1 MASPPALLL
10 ALLEAEQT
18 ADPPDAAGGAPPP
31 DGMVWVKTKNDAG
44 IVTVQCTTYCVA
56 SFWFFYFLSLRVQN
70 NHLQHN
76 HSRKTAL
83 SVAFISSILVFLCRF
98 SSVVF
103 LLKKKKRLCIW
114 ESCSLSSLM
123 HARVRSPVRRA
134 GNTTC
139 QEQPWFPK
147 PKSTRKKSS

>member
-56 SFWFFYFLSLRVQN
+56 SFWFFISCLCVFRATIYSTITPERRLSPW
-70 NHLQHN
+70 
-76 HSRKTAL
+76 
-83 SVAFISSILVFLCRF
+83 
-98 SSVVF
+98 
-103 LLKKKKRLCIW
+103 LLFR
-114 ESCSLSSLM
+114 
-123 HARVRSPVRRA
+123 P
-134 GNTTC
+134 
-139 QEQPWFPK
+139 F
-147 PKSTRKKSS
+147 